1 MTEPIV
7 ALLGQRDEPTDGVE
21 GYCQY
26 LGDSLRVHN
35 FDLRLVRVH
44 WKERG
49 WSVALRELAQRAA
62 DWRGRWICVQYTA
75 LGWSARGFP
84 LRFLSILNLLRRSGA
99 RVAVVYHDPGPYPG
113 DRFVDGLRRWA
124 QLHVMR
130 GSLRRS
136 DLAIFTVPLN
146 VVTWI
151 GATPRN
157 ATFIPVGAN
166 LPLATINEKRSC
178 RSVRGVLRIAVFG
191 ITGGDAGRRESAR
204 IVEAMRFA
212 SEKVG
217 RLELHAF
224 GRHADDRESLLR
236 EGLRGVPVDVQV
248 KGVLPPDEIVSEF
261 CAADVLLF
269 MRGAIST
276 RRGSAI
282 AGIACGLPVIAER
295 GAETAGPI
303 EEAGVVLVSGEKPG
317 EFGEALLQV
326 LADQNYR
333 TKLAERS
340 QLAQDKYFSWQA
352 IAARY
357 AGELQKK
364 PTYRG

>member
-7 ALLGQRDEPTDGVE
+7 ALLGRRDEPTDGVE
-21 GYCQY
+21 EYCQY
-26 LGDSLRVHN
+26 LGGALRAHGFELSLAR
-35 FDLRLVRVH
+35 FP

-49 WSVALRELAQRAA
+49 WSTALRELVERAT
-62 DWRGRWICVQYTA
+62 DWRGRWVCVQYTA
-75 LGWSARGFP
+75 LAWSARAFP
-84 LRFLSILNLLRRSGA
+84 LRFLSILNLLRRKRA

-113 DRFVDGLRRWA
+113 DRFVDKARRSA

-146 VVTWI
+146 VVSWI
-151 GATPRN
+151 GDSPRN

-166 LPLATINEKRSC
+166 LPLTATNEKRSC
-178 RSVRGVLRIAVFG
+178 NTAHEVLRVAVFG
-191 ITGGDAGRRESAR
+191 ITGGEAGRRESAR

-212 SEKVG
+212 SGKLG

-248 KGVLPPDEIVSEF
+248 KGVLPPDEVVNDFRS
-261 CAADVLLF
+261 ADVLLF

-295 GAETAGPI
+295 GSETSGPI

-317 EFGEALLQV
+317 EVGEALSQV
-326 LADQNYR
+326 LANQNYR
-333 TKLAERS
+333 AKLAERS
-340 QLAQDKYFSWQA
+340 RLAQHKYFSWQA
-352 IAARY
+352 IATRY
-357 AGELQKK
+357 AEELQKK